1 MKSLT
6 RLVISFLTA
15 STLVLTAIAGP
26 EHLASKDKEVMAAPA
41 PPPCDWS
48 GFYVGIHAGGAWGN
62 WTADDL
68 DVWNSPSSTPPF
80 VKTPPWDYAVAGF
93 NGGGQAGYNFQFGKF
108 VLGFEGDIGYMNLSV
123 DHRSVEPNKTSGN
136 DTYANN
142 YSDFYGTARL
152 RVGYAMNKWLFFV
165 TGGGIGL
172 NDKFE
177 VRDDCIIGAC
187 GGGRLAERKGQSDF
201 LFGWTIGGGAEYAF
215 NCHWSMKL
223 EYLYFGLEDN
233 TVTEHDVNGFPFRFS
248 TTNNDGNIVRLGLN
262 FKF

>member
-48 GFYVGIHAGGAWGN
+48 GFYVGIHAGGAWGS
-62 WTADDL
+62 WTANDL
-68 DVWNSPSSTPPF
+68 DGWNFPNPS
-80 VKTPPWDYAVAGF
+80 WDYDVAGF
-93 NGGGQAGYNFQFGKF
+93 NGGGQAGYNFQFGQF
-108 VLGFEGDIGYMNLSV
+108 VVGFEGDIGYMNLGL
-123 DHRSVEPNKTSGN
+123 DHRAVQPNHTSGN
-136 DTYANN
+136 DTSADND
-142 YSDFYGTARL
+142 SDFYGTARL
-152 RVGYAMNKWLFFV
+152 RLGYSVNNKWLFFV
-165 TGGGIGL
+165 SGGGIGL
-172 NDKFE
+172 NDKFQ
-177 VRDDCIIGAC
+177 VVDKCTTGAC
-187 GGGRLAERKGQSDF
+187 GGGALQDQKQSDF
-201 LFGWTIGGGAEYAF
+201 LFGWTIGGGVEYAF

-233 TVTEHDVNGFPFRFS
+233 TVTELDATNSPFHFS